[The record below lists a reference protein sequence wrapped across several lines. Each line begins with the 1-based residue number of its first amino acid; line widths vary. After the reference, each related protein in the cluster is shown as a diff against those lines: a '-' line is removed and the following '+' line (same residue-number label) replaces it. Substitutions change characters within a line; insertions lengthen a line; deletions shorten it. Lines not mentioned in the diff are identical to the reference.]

1 MLSARWASGLWGGWP
16 RSATGGRSFPE
27 GLPNQFALADLKMNR
42 LLDTFD
48 DWARTSARDA
58 TGPPERFEPT
68 RVPASPPLQLDLK
81 SGEIRSIIW
90 ATGFRP
96 DYSWLDVPVIDRKG
110 HLRHD
115 GGVVDAPGLYA
126 IGLPIL
132 RRRKSSFIHGAEDD
146 ARDIVDHLAGLSRG
160 QQSRSR

>member
-1 MLSARWASGLWGGWP
+1 MGTYNTRVANA
-16 RSATGGRSFPE
+16 
-27 GLPNQFALADLKMNR
+27 
-42 LLDTFD
+42 
-48 DWARTSARDA
+48 
-58 TGPPERFEPT
+58 GPPERFEPT
-68 RVPASPPLQLDLK
+68 RVPASPPLHLDLK

-90 ATGFRP
+90 ATGFHP

-126 IGLPIL
+126 IGLPLL

-146 ARDIVDHLAGLSRG
+146 ARDIVHHLSGYLAGRG
-160 QQSRSR
+160 GS